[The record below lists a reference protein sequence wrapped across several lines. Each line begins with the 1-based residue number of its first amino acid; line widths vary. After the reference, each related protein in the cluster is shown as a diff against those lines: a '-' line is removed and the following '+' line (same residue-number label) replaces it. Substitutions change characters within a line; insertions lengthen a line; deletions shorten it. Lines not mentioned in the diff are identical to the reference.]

1 MSHSVP
7 DAKASLPQWLAYLE
21 SLHHTTIDMGLD
33 RIRAVAKQLSLATP
47 YVKITVAGTNGKG
60 SVCAML
66 EAILLAA
73 GYKTGVYTSPH
84 LISFNERIRLNGEMA
99 TDAQIVSQ
107 LVQIEQ
113 ARGDIS
119 LSYFEYTTLAALMLF
134 KQQGVDVAVLE
145 VGLGGRLDAVNL
157 VDADCA
163 IITSIDIDHT
173 EYLGDTREKIGWE
186 KAHVFRAGK
195 PAICA
200 DPVPPQTVIDY
211 ARDLGADLWLFGKD
225 FNYSGDRQQWAF
237 GGRAQRRSGLAYP
250 ALRGAN
256 QLLNASAALAAI
268 EALRLTLL
276 VPQQAIRVGLAQVTL
291 PGRLQILPGTPAIV
305 LDVAHNQHAAAALGQ
320 NLDNMSGFQQT
331 HAVVGMF
338 KDKDAASVIKR
349 LASRVDR
356 WYCAG
361 LEGPRGLSGDQLAD
375 IVRQVLATS
384 PATSTLAAPDP
395 AVVAPESG
403 APERPGVKAVPRKP
417 VDWKQ
422 VVVSSFNDPALA
434 FAEARKQ
441 ASDNDRILVFG
452 SFATV
457 GPVLDILGRPSS

>member
-1 MSHSVP
+1 MSFIAP
-7 DAKASLPQWLAYLE
+7 DTNAKLTDWLAYLE
-21 SLHHTTIDMGLD
+21 TLHHTAIDMGLD
-33 RIRAVAKQLSLATP
+33 RIRLVAAKLSLQMP
-47 YVKITVAGTNGKG
+47 FVKITVGGTNGKG

-84 LISFNERIRLNGEMA
+84 LIDFNERIRLNGVMA
-99 TDAQIVSQ
+99 TDQQIIQ
-107 LVQIEQ
+107 QFAQIEQ
-113 ARGDIS
+113 VRGAVS

-134 KQQGVDVAVLE
+134 QQQGIDVAILE

-157 VDADCA
+157 VDTDCA
-163 IITSIDIDHT
+163 IITSVDIDHT
-173 EYLGDTREKIGWE
+173 DYLGDTREKIGFE
-186 KAHVFRAGK
+186 KAHIFRSGK

-200 DPVPPQTVIDY
+200 DPVPPQSLIDY
-211 ARDLGADLWLFGKD
+211 AKEIDADLWRFGTD

-237 GGRAQRRSGLAYP
+237 GGRQQRRSSLAYP

-268 EALRLTLL
+268 EALRLKLM
-276 VPQQAIRVGLAQVTL
+276 VPQQAVRVGLAHVSL
-291 PGRLQILPGTPAIV
+291 PGRLQILPGLPTIV

-320 NLDNMSGFQQT
+320 NLDNMTNYPVT

-338 KDKDAASVIKR
+338 ADKDIISVISR
-349 LASRVDR
+349 LSTRVDR

-361 LEGPRGLSGDQLAD
+361 LTGPRGMSGQQLAE
-375 IVRQVLATS
+375 IVQQ
-384 PATSTLAAPDP
+384 TLDQRIPPQQAPETNSLPDP
-395 AVVAPESG
+395 G
-403 APERPGVKAVPRKP
+403 ASTTTRPSVRPVPKTRTPQSK
-417 VDWKQ
+417 VI
-422 VVVSSFNDPALA
+422 VSSFNDPVLA
-434 FAEARKQ
+434 FTEARKQ

-457 GPVLDILGRPSS
+457 GPVLEHLGRPAT

>member
-7 DAKASLPQWLAYLE
+7 DANAGLPQWLAYLE
-21 SLHHTTIDMGLD
+21 SLHHTTIDMGLE
-33 RIRAVAKQLSLATP
+33 RIRAVAKKLVLATP

-66 EAILLAA
+66 EAILLSA

-134 KQQGVDVAVLE
+134 KQQGIDVAVLE

-173 EYLGDTREKIGWE
+173 DYLGDTREKIAWE
-186 KAHVFRAGK
+186 KAHVFRSGK

-200 DPVPPQTVIDY
+200 DPVPPQTLIDY
-211 ARDLGADLWLFGKD
+211 ARDIGADLWLFGKD

-237 GGRAQRRSGLAYP
+237 GGRVQRRSGLAYP

-276 VPQQAIRVGLAQVTL
+276 VPQQAIRVGLAKVSL

-320 NLDNMSGFQQT
+320 NLDNMSSFQQT

-338 KDKDAASVIKR
+338 NDKDAASVIKR

-361 LEGPRGLSGDQLAD
+361 LEGPRGLSGEQLAD
-375 IVRQVLATS
+375 IVRQVLGGG
-384 PATSTLAAPDP
+384 LANDIPTVPDP
-395 AVVAPESG
+395 TVAALASSDSN
-403 APERPGVKAVPRKP
+403 RPGVKAVPRKP
-417 VDWKQ
+417 IDQKH
-422 VVVSSFNDPALA
+422 VVVSSFNDPTLA

-457 GPVLDILGRPSS
+457 GPVLDVLGRPSS